1 MWKLAKVIV
10 QNGSLVLF
18 IILQSLC
25 LFWVVKYNQDQQKI
39 YLHSYQL
46 MVGKIQS
53 RYQNMVMYFNLRQR
67 HDSIAIENATLLS
80 NSLNHTLQ
88 SHNQKDTLLESGP
101 NQLVYNV
108 IPARVINNSLDKRN
122 NMITLDKGGNDH
134 IAPGM
139 GVITTQG
146 IVGIVTDTSAHYSL
160 VMSLL
165 HGGTSISA
173 RLKSCGFIGSLVWNG
188 RDPSIMSL
196 QAVQK
201 YANVHLR
208 DTVVTS
214 GYSIVF
220 PKNLLIGFVDF
231 YKVEEGSFTY
241 KINVILNQPMTNLDQ
256 VYVISNNN
264 SGEKEEL
271 EKRILRY
278 E

>member
-18 IILQSLC
+18 IILQALS
-25 LFWVVKYNQDQQKI
+25 LFWVVKYNQSQQKI

-46 MVGKIQS
+46 MVGGIQS
-53 RYQNMVMYFNLRQR
+53 RYQRMNSYFNLRER
-67 HDSIAIENATLLS
+67 YDSISVENARILS
-80 NSLNHTLQ
+80 ENFNRSQSRFNTPDSLSDSIPIQ
-88 SHNQKDTLLESGP
+88 RI
-101 NQLVYNV
+101 YNL
-108 IPARVINNSLDKRN
+108 IPANVINNSLDKIN
-122 NMITLDKGGNDH
+122 NMITLDRGGRDH

-139 GVITTQG
+139 GVITAKG

-160 VMSLL
+160 VMSML
-165 HGGTSISA
+165 HSNTSISA
-173 RLKSCGFIGSLVWNG
+173 RLKRSGFIGSLVWNG
-188 RDPSIMSL
+188 KDPSIMNL
-196 QAVQK
+196 QAIQK
-201 YANVHLR
+201 YAEVYLR

-241 KINVILNQPMTNLDQ
+241 KINVELSQSLTNLEL

-264 SGEKEEL
+264 TGEKEEL
-271 EKRILRY
+271 EKRMLRY